1 MASNRGDNPRLIA
14 QLDTP
19 GSVITEIG
27 PDPSGSRVYFVH
39 DHRNGTFHVHSL
51 DLPALTLAD
60 VIETP
65 SPIARLTVGA
75 TAAAAIGWRVG
86 DCGGLTR
93 TQIFNA
99 GAVVDQPAAF
109 AALSTEPIGWLDT
122 QQIVLSVRATGC
134 TGPADLWIWNI
145 ATSAATPLVT
155 GVDAAAVR
163 SVLGT
168 FGELPGDINNAA
180 PG

>member
-1 MASNRGDNPRLIA
+1 M
-14 QLDTP
+14 
-19 GSVITEIG
+19 
-27 PDPSGSRVYFVH
+27 YFVH

-51 DLPALTLAD
+51 ELPALTLTD
-60 VIETP
+60 VIEAP

-75 TAAAAIGWRVG
+75 TAAAPIGWRVG

-99 GAVVDQPAAF
+99 GVVVDQPAAF

-134 TGPADLWIWNI
+134 TGPTDLWIWNI

-168 FGELPGDINNAA
+168 FGELPGDINSAA